1 MSCLRKVV
9 GTHSRAREAAIACA
23 LLLSAGAARGEDRWQ
38 ALYNVRIENVA
49 IAPRD
54 ARTATVRFDISWQN
68 SWRDK
73 ANHDAA
79 WVFFKVR
86 ADDKAAWQ
94 HVRLVADRVLNP
106 MGYGHEKGST
116 PLELIVPDG
125 DDGFVGMFVRRATDG
140 KGPLSARGVTA
151 IWDLRA
157 ARGIPKDLKGVTV
170 RPFAIQMVYVAEGP
184 FYLGSGGAELNGFY
198 KYTDGSQA
206 LLPYQ
211 VTGAGAIPTGRRE
224 GRLWVRMR
232 KGDMPADGGEI
243 PASFPNGYAALCCMK
258 YPITYVQYAGF
269 LNTLTAEEAKVRCPV
284 PRRYGGGILRSGEP
298 PNTTYSARE
307 GGGRNAGPGAHGLSW
322 ADGAAF
328 AAWAGLRPMT
338 ELELEKVLRGPRKP
352 APDEVG
358 SSYWKVG
365 GFDTWDWHAFK
376 GASQG
381 ERTVTVGNAKGRSF
395 KGTHGRGTPA
405 LPADWPQDDA
415 VGAGL
420 RCSWYTPS
428 YPRDAKPYPRGVTLI
443 GLDLPR
449 TRTSDRLHAAFV
461 DPHRHP
467 HHKWRGV
474 RTAPKE
480 ARP

>member
-1 MSCLRKVV
+1 MSCPRNLMD
-9 GTHSRAREAAIACA
+9 TDSRVRAVAIACV
-23 LLLSAGAARGEDRWQ
+23 LLLGTGAARAQDLWK
-38 ALYNVRIENVA
+38 AMYNVRIENVA
-49 IAPRD
+49 VAPRD
-54 ARTATVRFDISWQN
+54 ARTAILRFDIAWPD

-73 ANHDAA
+73 TNHDAV

-86 ADDKAAWQ
+86 AEGKADWQ
-94 HVRLVADRVLNP
+94 HARLAADRVLNP
-106 MGYGHEKGST
+106 TGYGQEKDGT
-116 PLELIVPDG
+116 PLDFIVPDG
-125 DDGFVGMFVRRATDG
+125 DDAFTGMFVRRAEEG
-140 KGPLSARGVTA
+140 KGALAARNVTA
-151 IWDLRA
+151 VWDLTA
-157 ARGIPKDLKGVTV
+157 NKGITKDLKGLSI
-170 RPFAIQMVYVAEGP
+170 RAFGIQMVYVPGGA
-184 FYLGSGGAELNGFY
+184 FHLGSGGAELNGFY

-206 LLPYQ
+206 TLPYR
-211 VTGAGAIPTGRRE
+211 VTSAGAIPTGRQK

-243 PASFPNGYAALCCMK
+243 PARFPNGHAAFYCMK
-258 YPITYVQYAGF
+258 YAITCVQYTGF
-269 LNTLTAEEAKVRCPV
+269 LNTLPSVEAEARFPGS
-284 PRRYGGGILRSGEP
+284 RRYGGTITRSGEP
-298 PNTTYSARE
+298 PDYTYSANE
-307 GGGRNAGPGAHGLSW
+307 GGGRNQGPGVHGLSW

-338 ELELEKVLRGPRKP
+338 ELELEKALRGPREP

-358 SSYWKVG
+358 SSYWHVG

-376 GASQG
+376 GASHS
-381 ERTVTVGNAKGRSF
+381 ERAVTVGNAKGRSF
-395 KGTHGRGTPA
+395 RGTHGRGTTA

-415 VGAGL
+415 VGAGM

-428 YPRDAKPYPRGVTLI
+428 YPRDAKPYPRGVTFI

-449 TRTSDRLHAAFV
+449 TRTSDRLHAALV

-480 ARP
+480 AAK